1 MSGRDPYA
9 GAMDKPATIKDVAA
23 LARVHA
29 ATASRALN
37 PHTRDK
43 VNPRTAARIVA
54 AARTLGYSPNSAARS
69 LRTRTSSVVGVVIPD
84 LRNPVF
90 PPIVRGV
97 EDGLRE
103 AGYLALL
110 GNTDGD
116 AERERELI
124 ATMRGQQLAG
134 FILATSKR
142 DSAALGPDASV
153 VLVNR
158 HTDAADIASVVPD
171 SGAGVHAL
179 VGLLVERGH
188 VRIGHLAGPQDTS
201 TGVERHRAFRDG
213 LATHGLSPAGV
224 QVCAAFT
231 EQAGYDATHVLLADS
246 EVTAIVAGNDMIA
259 MGCYR
264 ALAELGLRCPEDV
277 SVTGFNDMPFVD
289 KQRPA
294 LTTVRIPHYDI
305 GYEAARLLLA
315 RIADPSSPPKRVVL
329 PVQLISRDS
338 VATPSPR

>member
-1 MSGRDPYA
+1 
-9 GAMDKPATIKDVAA
+9 MDKPATIKDVAE

-37 PHTRDK
+37 PQTRDK
-43 VNPRTAARIVA
+43 VSPRTAARIVE

-97 EDGLRE
+97 EDALRE

-116 AERERELI
+116 AERERDLLT
-124 ATMRGQQLAG
+124 TMRGQQLAG
-134 FILATSKR
+134 FILATSRR
-142 DSAALGPDASV
+142 DTLPPLGPDVSV

-158 HTDAADIASVVPD
+158 RTEAGDIASVVPD
-171 SGAGVHAL
+171 SGAGVRA
-179 VGLLVERGH
+179 VVNLLVERGH
-188 VRIGHLAGPQDTS
+188 RRIAHLAGPQDTS
-201 TGVERHRAFRDG
+201 TGVERHRAFLDG
-213 LATHGLSPAGV
+213 LAAHGLSPVGV
-224 QVCAAFT
+224 VVSAAFT
-231 EQAGYDATHVLLADS
+231 EQAGYEAAQELLAGS
-246 EVTAIVAGNDMIA
+246 AAVTAIVAGNDMIA
-259 MGCYR
+259 LGCYR
-264 ALAELGLRCPEDV
+264 ALEERGLRCPEDV
-277 SVTGFNDMPFVD
+277 SVTGFNDMPFLD

-305 GYEAARLLLA
+305 GYEAARLLLE
-315 RIADPSSPPKRVVL
+315 RIANPGAPAKRVVL
-329 PVQLISRDS
+329 PVQLITRDS
-338 VATPSPR
+338 VTSPASPA

>member
-1 MSGRDPYA
+1 
-9 GAMDKPATIKDVAA
+9 MDKPATIKDVAEM
-23 LARVHA
+23 ARVHA

-37 PHTRDK
+37 PQTRDK
-43 VNPRTAARIVA
+43 VSPRTAARIVE
-54 AARTLGYSPNSAARS
+54 AARALGYSPNSAARS

-97 EDGLRE
+97 EDALRE

-116 AERERELI
+116 AARERDLL

-142 DSAALGPDASV
+142 DSVPLGPDVSV

-158 HTDAADIASVVPD
+158 RTDAGDVPSVVAD
-171 SGAGVHAL
+171 SSAGVHAL
-179 VGLLVERGH
+179 VNLLIARGH
-188 VRIGHLAGPQDTS
+188 TRIAHLAGPQDTS
-201 TGVERHRAFRDG
+201 TGVERRRAFLDG
-213 LATHGLSPAGV
+213 LATRGLAPAGV
-224 QVCAAFT
+224 EVCDAYS
-231 EQAGYDATHVLLADS
+231 EQAGFDATHKLLAATS
-246 EVTAIVAGNDMIA
+246 ATAIVAGNDMIA
-259 MGCYR
+259 LGCYG

-305 GYEAARLLLA
+305 GYEAARLLLE
-315 RIADPSSPPKRVVL
+315 RIATPSSPPKRLVL
-329 PVQLISRDS
+329 PVELIERNS
-338 VATPSPR
+338 VARVPLSDT

>member
-1 MSGRDPYA
+1 
-9 GAMDKPATIKDVAA
+9 MDKPATIKDVAE

-37 PHTRDK
+37 PQTRDK
-43 VNPRTAARIVA
+43 VSPRTAARIVE

-97 EDGLRE
+97 EDALRE

-116 AERERELI
+116 AERERDLL

-142 DSAALGPDASV
+142 DSAPLGPDASV

-158 HTDAADIASVVPD
+158 RTDAGDIASVVAD

-179 VGLLVERGH
+179 VDLLVERGH
-188 VRIGHLAGPQDTS
+188 RRIGHLAGPQDTS
-201 TGVERHRAFRDG
+201 TGVERHRAFLEG
-213 LATHGLSPAGV
+213 LSTHGLSPAGV
-224 QVCAAFT
+224 EFCAAFT
-231 EQAGYDATHVLLADS
+231 EQAGYEATRALLADGA

-259 MGCYR
+259 LGCYG
-264 ALAELGLRCPEDV
+264 ALADLGLRCPEDV

-305 GYEAARLLLA
+305 GYEAARLLLE
-315 RIADPSSPPKRVVL
+315 RIANPASPPKRIVL
-329 PVQLISRDS
+329 PVELIVRGS
-338 VATPSPR
+338 VAPASHA

>member
-1 MSGRDPYA
+1 
-9 GAMDKPATIKDVAA
+9 MDKPATIKDVAE

-37 PHTRDK
+37 PQTRDK
-43 VNPRTAARIVA
+43 VRP
-54 AARTLGYSPNSAARS
+54 
-69 LRTRTSSVVGVVIPD
+69 RTSSVVGVVIPD

-116 AERERELI
+116 AARERDLL

-142 DSAALGPDASV
+142 DGAPLGPDASV

-158 HTDAADIASVVPD
+158 RTDAGDIASVVAD
-171 SGAGVHAL
+171 SAAGVHAL
-179 VGLLVERGH
+179 VNLLVAQGH
-188 VRIGHLAGPQDTS
+188 TRIGHLAGPQDTS
-201 TGVERHRAFRDG
+201 TGVERYRALLDG
-213 LATHGLSPAGV
+213 LSTHHLTPSGV
-224 QVCAAFT
+224 EFCDAYS
-231 EQAGYDATHVLLADS
+231 EQTGYDATLALLADRGS
-246 EVTAIVAGNDMIA
+246 ATAIVAGNDMIA
-259 MGCYR
+259 LGCYR

-289 KQRPA
+289 KQRPP

-305 GYEAARLLLA
+305 GYEAARLLLE
-315 RIADPSSPPKRVVL
+315 RIANPTSPPKRIVL
-329 PVQLISRDS
+329 PVELITRAS
-338 VATPSPR
+338 VAPVTAPR